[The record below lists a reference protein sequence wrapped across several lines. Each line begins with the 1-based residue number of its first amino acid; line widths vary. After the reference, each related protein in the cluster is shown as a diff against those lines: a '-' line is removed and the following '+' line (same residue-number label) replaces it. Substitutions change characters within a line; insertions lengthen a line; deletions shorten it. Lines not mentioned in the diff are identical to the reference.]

1 MRIYTLII
9 SALAVVTAQAGP
21 VDINKAKALAQKY
34 VSSPISVETV
44 SLAAMGKGKQA
55 QVAEPAL
62 HMFNNENGEGFVIVS
77 ADDRV
82 GGVLG
87 YSDRGS
93 LDPQNMPTPLAAL
106 LASYTRAVETVRV
119 DSVSVTPNYAKPP
132 KAYVKPLVSTLWSQE
147 YPYNYYTPRSSTSG
161 RPTYT
166 GCAITAAAQVLAA
179 HKWPMQRPAAAKRG
193 EGALGLDQY
202 DWDNMLNDYS
212 HGGYN
217 ETQA

>member
-9 SALAVVTAQAGP
+9 SALAVATVQAGP

-34 VSSPISVETV
+34 VSSPISVETAP
-44 SLAAMGKGKQA
+44 LAAMGKGKQA
-55 QVAEPAL
+55 LVAEPAL

-93 LDPQNMPTPLAAL
+93 IDLQNIPTPLAAL
-106 LASYTRAVETVRV
+106 LANYTRAVEAVRV
-119 DSVSVTPNYAKPP
+119 DSVSVTPSYAKPP

-147 YPYNYYTPRSSTSG
+147 YPYNYYTAR
-161 RPTYT
+161 
-166 GCAITAAAQVLAA
+166 V
-179 HKWPMQRPAAAKRG
+179 
-193 EGALGLDQY
+193 
-202 DWDNMLNDYS
+202 
-212 HGGYN
+212 
-217 ETQA
+217 

>member
-44 SLAAMGKGKQA
+44 SLAAMGKGKA

-132 KAYVKPLVSTLWSQE
+132 KAYVKPLVSKLKIISGE
-147 YPYNYYTPRSSTSG
+147 LKPRSLYYFSFKKSDLM
-161 RPTYT
+161 
-166 GCAITAAAQVLAA
+166 AQPDVTLT
-179 HKWPMQRPAAAKRG
+179 
-193 EGALGLDQY
+193 LGGGDIQY
-202 DWDNMLNDYS
+202 LWEIEM
-212 HGGYN
+212 
-217 ETQA
+217 

>member
-1 MRIYTLII
+1 M
-9 SALAVVTAQAGP
+9 
-21 VDINKAKALAQKY
+21 
-34 VSSPISVETV
+34 
-44 SLAAMGKGKQA
+44 
-55 QVAEPAL
+55 AEPAL

-106 LASYTRAVETVRV
+106 LASYTRAVEAVRV

>member
-34 VSSPISVETV
+34 VSSPISVETA

-82 GGVLG
+82 GGESYWSSPKAPSPL
-87 YSDRGS
+87 
-93 LDPQNMPTPLAAL
+93 LAA
-106 LASYTRAVETVRV
+106 A
-119 DSVSVTPNYAKPP
+119 
-132 KAYVKPLVSTLWSQE
+132 
-147 YPYNYYTPRSSTSG
+147 G
-161 RPTYT
+161 RCI
-166 GCAITAAAQVLAA
+166 GHL
-179 HKWPMQRPAAAKRG
+179 
-193 EGALGLDQY
+193 
-202 DWDNMLNDYS
+202 
-212 HGGYN
+212 
-217 ETQA
+217 